1 MRDRQNPDGGFTS
14 MFYQSESGLDL
25 EQRYSEIDDNRVI
38 ISEDI
43 HSIFPSM
50 IIGHALLGLEG
61 SYDSESI
68 LKKIE
73 GYIIDNQGPRYL
85 WAHFKEGHPM
95 AEIIPYDLDD
105 TAMASLYLLKRG
117 VTGLSN
123 HTLFLKNRRDDG
135 LFHTWICFRKNM
147 PLSLDFICSCSK
159 EWKSPI
165 RTRFFWKYTESDRYD
180 IDAVVNANILT
191 YIGIREETEYVVK
204 YLTSIISNDMEKGCD
219 KWYANPMTLYYSI
232 SRCVKK
238 FQNSFKSIVPTLQQ
252 KVLAQVLT
260 EGSIRGNAMDTA
272 LGVITLL
279 NTGYVGDELESM
291 KKYIIGEQL
300 EDGSWPIRL
309 YYFGGPK
316 NVAAWGSNTIV
327 TSLCLE
333 ALYGLP

>member
-1 MRDRQNPDGGFTS
+1 
-14 MFYQSESGLDL
+14 
-25 EQRYSEIDDNRVI
+25 
-38 ISEDI
+38 
-43 HSIFPSM
+43 
-50 IIGHALLGLEG
+50 
-61 SYDSESI
+61 
-68 LKKIE
+68 
-73 GYIIDNQGPRYL
+73 
-85 WAHFKEGHPM
+85 
-95 AEIIPYDLDD
+95 
-105 TAMASLYLLKRG
+105 
-117 VTGLSN
+117 
-123 HTLFLKNRRDDG
+123 
-135 LFHTWICFRKNM
+135 
-147 PLSLDFICSCSK
+147 
-159 EWKSPI
+159 
-165 RTRFFWKYTESDRYD
+165 
-180 IDAVVNANILT
+180 
-191 YIGIREETEYVVK
+191 
-204 YLTSIISNDMEKGCD
+204 
-219 KWYANPMTLYYSI
+219 MTLYYSI

-279 NTGYVGDELESM
+279 NTGYFGDELESM